1 MNVEGVS
8 FIFIKKW
15 KKFFGHLSTSHI
27 AEEISDCNNIHYS
40 HKLLQNSYFPG
51 LRILNLICNQSLFL
65 TAHMSQC
72 GLPVVVGKCL
82 CPMKSFGIQ
91 FFKINFY

>member
-1 MNVEGVS
+1 M
-8 FIFIKKW
+8 W
-15 KKFFGHLSTSHI
+15 KVCLLFLLRNGRNFLAISVPLT
-27 AEEISDCNNIHYS
+27 EEISDCNNIHYS

-65 TAHMSQC
+65 TAHVPQC

-82 CPMKSFGIQ
+82 CPMQSFGIQ